1 MLLLYSRPL
10 LLLLPKLFMKDFLSE
25 LWNLSWCKREWL
37 FSLKDRELL
46 FHVIFP
52 TNDPFVMPSSEMG
65 ILTSTALLH
74 RIVRQVTS
82 DVLLQEMVFFILGEQ
97 REPETLA
104 DISRHPLRHRLIEH
118 CDHISDEVSYVRFR
132 LGLWNVILMYSW
144 CFECSFFLDVALQ
157 SKAWLTGWHEESFI
171 QRCFS
176 VSFIILV
183 SDKHNDI
190 KNVWTSFTKTQRAH
204 SLQLGP
210 KKSRRKKLYRV

>member
-1 MLLLYSRPL
+1 MLFPYSRLL
-10 LLLLPKLFMKDFLSE
+10 LLLLPKLSMKGFLSE
-25 LWNLSWCKREWL
+25 LWNLSWCKREWP
-37 FSLKDRELL
+37 FPLKNRKLL

-52 TNDPFVMPSSEMG
+52 TNDLFVVPSSEMG

-104 DISRHPLRHRLIEH
+104 DVSRHPLRHRLIEH

-132 LGLWNVILMYSW
+132 MGLWSVILMYLW
-144 CFECSFFLDVALQ
+144 GFEYSFFLDVALK
-157 SKAWLTGWHEESFI
+157 SKAWLTGWQEESFI

-176 VSFIILV
+176 VS
-183 SDKHNDI
+183 
-190 KNVWTSFTKTQRAH
+190 
-204 SLQLGP
+204 
-210 KKSRRKKLYRV
+210 LYHFGFR